1 MLTLKHIELG
11 AKFFALLHL
20 SFFAYWL
27 LDVLQMMGFFGG
39 K

>member
-1 MLTLKHIELG
+1 MLTRKHIELG
-11 AKFFALLHL
+11 AKVFILLL
-20 SFFAYWL
+20 LIVFAYWF